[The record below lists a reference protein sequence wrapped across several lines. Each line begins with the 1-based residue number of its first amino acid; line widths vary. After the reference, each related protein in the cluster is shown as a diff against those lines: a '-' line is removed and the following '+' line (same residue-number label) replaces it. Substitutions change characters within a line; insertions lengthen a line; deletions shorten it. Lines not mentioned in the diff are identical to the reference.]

1 MLQNNT
7 YDILYL
13 YYINDLHYIICYFHI
28 ILLQQIVFTREVF
41 DDMKFCKIN
50 LIYVTLRFFQNHYGI
65 PVEE

>member
-28 ILLQQIVFTREVF
+28 ILLQQIVFTREFF

-50 LIYVTLRFFQNHYGI
+50 LIYVMLRFFQNHYGI

>member
-28 ILLQQIVFTREVF
+28 ILLQQIVFTREFF